1 MKVIGALV
9 GAFAVLAS
17 MVTLAPPAVA
27 QTADATTYQRQV
39 FRTTNQQRARH
50 DLVKYRHQSCVQRY
64 AVRQAKRMA
73 RQDRM
78 FHQDL
83 LRVLT
88 DCGLALAGENVAY
101 GYNSGRSVVNQGWMH
116 SPGHRANILNP
127 AFRLLGSGAR
137 RSADG
142 TWYAAQVF
150 GTRL

>member
-1 MKVIGALV
+1 MKLLGALV

-17 MVTLAPPAVA
+17 TLAFVPPAAA
-27 QTADATTYQRQV
+27 QTTDATTYQRQI
-39 FRTTNQQRARH
+39 FRTTNQQREKH
-50 DLVKYRHQSCVQRY
+50 GLVKYRHQRCVQRY

-83 LRVLT
+83 MRVVT
-88 DCGLALAGENVAY
+88 DCGLLLAGENVAY

-150 GTRL
+150 GTKL